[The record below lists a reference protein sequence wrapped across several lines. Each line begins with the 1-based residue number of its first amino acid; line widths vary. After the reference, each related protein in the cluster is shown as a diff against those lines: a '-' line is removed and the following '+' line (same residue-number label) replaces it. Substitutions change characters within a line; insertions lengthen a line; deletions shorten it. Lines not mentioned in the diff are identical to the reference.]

1 MGAIVKLLRSH
12 KKDHVVEDVLK
23 NKLTKLDF
31 FMCPIRDA
39 GAEIV
44 SEFLQHNETVT
55 QVHLRSCKIGSRGA
69 KAIAGSF
76 KHNTTVRYV
85 DVRENEIDEES
96 VKAVIEALNDNAC
109 IKEICLWGNRIAF
122 ESHASIQYL
131 TETRNAISI
140 PAIVR
145 RASLSLIVARR
156 EVENSGD
163 LLILPKEIV
172 KMIAIKVWE
181 TRRDSKWIE
190 ALSDAKELERESVE
204 KFTKETGSEIERQR
218 SKDEE
223 EESWGIW

>member
-1 MGAIVKLLRSH
+1 M
-12 KKDHVVEDVLK
+12 VEDVLK

-44 SEFLQHNETVT
+44 SEFLQHNETVM

-109 IKEICLWGNRIAF
+109 IKEICLWGNRIAL
-122 ESHASIQYL
+122 ESHAIIQYL
-131 TETRNAISI
+131 TKTRNAILI

-145 RASLSLIVARR
+145 RASLSLVVARR

-163 LLILPKEIV
+163 LIILPKEIV

-181 TRRDSKWIE
+181 TRRDSEWIE